1 VLVLSEPLPDRG
13 PHTLNIQMDFKA
25 GKQQVLGRF
34 RLSAFRASPEAP
46 ASSAPLEA
54 GRGLPEA
61 VWHALAVP
69 AQPRTQAQQA
79 ALLAWFRHR
88 DPGWQALNA
97 AVLEHEKQAP
107 RPNLV
112 KIMVCSEGVTPIRH
126 HTQGA
131 DFFPETYF
139 LKRGDCDQKMGVAT
153 QSFLQVLMTAPDRER
168 HWQVPPP
175 PGWRTSYRRRAL
187 AGWITDTS
195 YGAGNLLARVI
206 VNRLWHHHFGRGIVA
221 TPNDFGTQGAPPTHP
236 ELLDW
241 LAQELIRGGWRL
253 KPIHRLIMTSAAYMQ
268 SSQYDA
274 EDARRDPDNV
284 WLWRRSP
291 QRLEAELIR
300 DAILSVGGTLD
311 TTMYGPGTLDE
322 GHRRR
327 SIYFMVKRSKLIP
340 MMQLFDQPEPLVS
353 VGHRPRT
360 TIAPQALAL
369 MNSPHIRQAAH
380 AFAARLAPAR
390 EEGRAA
396 AIEQAFRIALA
407 RPPDQ
412 EERAFALAFLEAQE
426 ASYARDGQPQPASRA
441 LADLCQIFFGLNEFI
456 YLD

>member
-1 VLVLSEPLPDRG
+1 
-13 PHTLNIQMDFKA
+13 
-25 GKQQVLGRF
+25 
-34 RLSAFRASPEAP
+34 
-46 ASSAPLEA
+46 
-54 GRGLPEA
+54 
-61 VWHALAVP
+61 
-69 AQPRTQAQQA
+69 
-79 ALLAWFRHR
+79 
-88 DPGWQALNA
+88 
-97 AVLEHEKQAP
+97 
-107 RPNLV
+107 
-112 KIMVCSEGVTPIRH
+112 
-126 HTQGA
+126 
-131 DFFPETYF
+131 
-139 LKRGDCDQKMGVAT
+139 
-153 QSFLQVLMTAPDRER
+153 
-168 HWQVPPP
+168 
-175 PGWRTSYRRRAL
+175 L